1 MRVWLGASL
10 LVRTYA
16 ASRMPPGY
24 RGGQSFEFLPN
35 GLCSQTDKSPGV
47 AQTVFIHLSE
57 T

>member
-24 RGGQSFEFLPN
+24 RGRQSFESLPN

-47 AQTVFIHLSE
+47 VRTVFIYLSE